1 MADMLF
7 PIELEGAG
15 TCDVESLASYV
26 YRVAY
31 EHGIFVGE
39 LLRHINKQ
47 TSALTHLDS
56 DTQPVPAFLK
66 PAEMVRNNRSSAAIQ
81 GALEKLTGLELSQS
95 RLLFMTS
102 DIGRSPNEVS
112 PGFRWCPECMG
123 EWQALG
129 QQPFFKLI
137 WHLSAIT
144 HCPSHRTELISQ
156 CAFCSCKQT
165 GYIRKRGIGLCQQ
178 CGRHLGTRNPDK
190 PGPEIARSW
199 EMKGA
204 DVHQFF
210 VDMAQQPLTDELEGG
225 IWRSLRDLFDHYWGN
240 GKELELYQAFPRDEW
255 ISLYHKQKPVS
266 FSTARR
272 LCYGLGIDLYTL
284 ISGNAIHSTQVLS
297 QKWLCELPAGFCER
311 KSRQKRNHDAIQS
324 KLRRYLDPCVS
335 PKPMKEVAAELNVSV
350 GYLEYRYPTAVSALV
365 KRHQSMIAAQ
375 RQRAREKALNSAL
388 QYFTDSSYSGYPKSR
403 KQAYLCL
410 REETG
415 LPKFLLKGAI
425 GEVYSALYT

>member
-1 MADMLF
+1 MLF
-7 PIELEGAG
+7 PIALEGEG

-31 EHGIFVGE
+31 KHGIFVGE
-39 LLRHINKQ
+39 LLRYLNKQ
-47 TSALTHLDS
+47 VS
-56 DTQPVPAFLK
+56 DQTLYGPDAMAVPAFLK
-66 PAEMVRNNRSSAAIQ
+66 PAEMVRNNKSSAAVQ
-81 GALEKLTGLELSQS
+81 DALEKLTGLSLSQS
-95 RLLFMTS
+95 RLLFMTK
-102 DIGRSPNEVS
+102 DIGRSPNEVA
-112 PGFRWCPECMG
+112 PGFRWCPECMS

-129 QQPFFKLI
+129 QHPFFKLI
-137 WHLSAIT
+137 WHLSGVT
-144 HCPSHRTELISQ
+144 HCSSHRTELISA
-156 CAFCSCKQT
+156 CAFCGCKQT
-165 GYIRKRGIGLCQQ
+165 GYIRKKAVGLCQR
-178 CGRHLGTRNPDK
+178 CGKPLGSRNLDK
-190 PGPEIARSW
+190 PAPEIAPSW

-210 VDMAQQPLTDELEGG
+210 VDMAQHPVTDDLEGG
-225 IWRSLRDLFDHYWGN
+225 IWRSLRDLFDHYWDN

-284 ISGNAIHSTQVLS
+284 ISGNAIQSTQVLS
-297 QKWLCELPAGFCER
+297 QKWLCELPEGFCER
-311 KSRQKRNHDAIQS
+311 KARQKRNHDAIQS
-324 KLRRYLDPCVS
+324 KLRRYLDPSVR
-335 PKPMKEVAAELNVSV
+335 PRPMKEVAAELKVSV

-365 KRHQSMIAAQ
+365 KRHKAMIVAQ
-375 RQRAREKALNSAL
+375 RQRTREKALNSAL

-403 KQAYLCL
+403 KQAYICL

-425 GEVYSALYT
+425 GEVYSVLYSS